1 MKTKLTLLLFFF
13 CSSIF
18 SDITSSS
25 IDGDWEG
32 WNGEN
37 IIELYDGSIWE
48 QLEYHYSY
56 SYSYSPEVKILNK
69 NGNYSMLVD
78 GEDEWVD
85 VIKLDWIKVTET
97 RIDGDWEGW
106 NGENIIKL
114 YDGSIWEQLEYHY
127 NYSYSYSPEVKI
139 YLDYSHPKYK
149 FYKMKVGDDKPVG
162 VMKLK

>member
-25 IDGDWEG
+25 
-32 WNGEN
+32 
-37 IIELYDGSIWE
+37 
-48 QLEYHYSY
+48 
-56 SYSYSPEVKILNK
+56 
-69 NGNYSMLVD
+69 
-78 GEDEWVD
+78 
-85 VIKLDWIKVTET
+85 
-97 RIDGDWEGW
+97 IDGDWEGW